1 MASVNKV
8 IIIGNVGKDPEI
20 RYMPNGE
27 AVANFS
33 VATTDMWKDKQGE
46 KQERTEWH
54 RVVCYRKLAEIAE
67 SYVKKGTPIYIEGH
81 IASNK
86 WTDKE
91 GIERLTTQI
100 VTEQL
105 RLLGTKGADNSANNG
120 TNNSAKDSAAPSG
133 DFDDFDDDAPF

>member
-1 MASVNKV
+1 MASVNRV
-8 IIIGNVGKDPEI
+8 ILIGNVGADPKI
-20 RYMPNGE
+20 NYMPNGD

-54 RVVCYRKLAEIAE
+54 RIVCYRKLAEIAE

-81 IASNK
+81 IASNE

-91 GIERLTTQI
+91 GIKRLTTNI

-105 RLLGTKGADNSANNG
+105 RLLGSKGDNS
-120 TNNSAKDSAAPSG
+120 TNNSAKDSTNNSAAPSG
-133 DFDDFDDDAPF
+133 DFDSLEDDIPF